1 MTIDSPATA
10 PTRRY
15 LHVRREGRYDPPAV
29 AVRLAE
35 SGLFDESLVYASDAR
50 WWFAGGAA
58 VVLTIHHDTVVGM
71 GDGRR
76 TSVPWAGSPVRA
88 IETLLADAP
97 IRDWRVYGRLD
108 FELGAAPGALPSSG
122 QGPELGRLTVPRVEV
137 EVDETSLTVRALAG
151 EDLDRVL
158 IAATATDRS
167 SNTTTRP
174 VQVETDEFALFATT
188 VAAAIDRIRAGELDK
203 VVLSRGVEVPYP
215 VDFPA
220 TYLRGLRANTPARSF
235 LLDLPGLRAA
245 GFSPETL
252 VEVDADLRIAT
263 RPLTG
268 ACPRDGDPVFDARR
282 QAALVQD
289 AKEVY
294 DHAISVRLARR
305 ELAALCD
312 PDGVGVD
319 EFMTARERGSVQH
332 IGSRVFGRLDARH
345 GPWDA
350 LFALFPAVT
359 VSGVP
364 KAAACS
370 MIAEYE
376 EAPRGLYAGAVVR
389 AAHTGELDAALALR
403 MVYTRDGRT
412 WLRAGAGVVADS
424 RPVREYR
431 GTCHTL
437 AAVAPYVVP
446 ARPEDEPPTAS
457 AAFAAG

>member
-1 MTIDSPATA
+1 MTIDSPTTA

-35 SGLFDESLVYASDAR
+35 SGLFDESLVYASEAR

-58 VVLTIHHDTVVGM
+58 VVLTIHHDTMVGV
-71 GDGRR
+71 GEGR
-76 TSVPWAGSPVRA
+76 TSVPWAGSPARA

-108 FELGAAPGALPSSG
+108 YELGCVSAKLPPSD

-137 EVDETSLTVRALAG
+137 EVDETSLTVRALAD

-158 IAATATDRS
+158 LAATAADRS
-167 SNTTTRP
+167 STTTTRP
-174 VQVETDEFALFATT
+174 VEVETDEFALFATT

-203 VVLSRGVEVPYP
+203 VLLSRGVEVPYP

-268 ACPRDGDPVFDARR
+268 TCPRDGDPVFDARR
-282 QAALVQD
+282 RAALIQD

-294 DHAISVRLARR
+294 DHAISVRLAQD
-305 ELAALCD
+305 ELAPLCD

-364 KAAACS
+364 KTAACS
-370 MIAEYE
+370 MIAEFE

-389 AAHTGELDAALALR
+389 GTHAGELDAALALR
-403 MVYTRDGRT
+403 MVYTRNGRT

-424 RPVREYR
+424 RPVHEYR

-437 AAVAPYVVP
+437 ATVAPYVVP
-446 ARPEDEPPTAS
+446 ATPEDEPPKPY
-457 AAFAAG
+457 AAFTDG